1 MRHMKL
7 YGMVFG
13 VLALVLAAGCND
25 QKTEQVMVDDMSTE
39 GLEESEAL
47 GQAFDALVE
56 DMVATTDRPLP
67 ADAGD
72 EGFAES
78 LQGAL
83 EFQYP
88 ALLMAEPDQAAAFDR
103 GEFND
108 EANIEKMNDML
119 ARIAEQDIA
128 LPTFSGYLV
137 DAYYDQKL
145 TGAGLEIATRLIE
158 FRLQQRS

>member
-1 MRHMKL
+1 MNL
-7 YGMVFG
+7 CGIVFG
-13 VLALVLAAGCND
+13 VLALLLAAGCNE
-25 QKTEQVMVDDMSTE
+25 QKTDQVMLDDMSTE
-39 GLEESEAL
+39 GLEQSEAL
-47 GQAFDALVE
+47 SQAFHGLVE

-67 ADAGD
+67 ADAGE

-78 LQGAL
+78 LRSAL

-88 ALLMAEPDQAAAFDR
+88 ALLMAEPDRVAAFDR

-108 EANIEKMNDML
+108 EANIEQMNEML
-119 ARIAEQDIA
+119 ARIVEQDIA

-145 TGAGLEIATRLIE
+145 TGAQLELATRLIE